1 MKIRKLGFRIPLA
14 LTLCRAGLAPVV
26 ALLSIYYPSRYA
38 FGSCLI
44 FALLSDVFDG
54 VIARRLNVASPTLR
68 RLDSSADSLFYAGA
82 AFAVWHLHPAII
94 REHFIALVV
103 LASTEIVRYA
113 FDLIKFRR
121 EASYHMWSS
130 KVWGLLLF
138 IGFFELLVLGASG
151 LFIAIAIYAGIV
163 ADLEGLAISLLL
175 RHWQADI
182 PTIFHAL
189 RLRSATVRDAA

>member
-1 MKIRKLGFRIPLA
+1 MRKLGSHIPLA
-14 LTLCRAGLAPVV
+14 LTLCRAGLAPVIG
-26 ALLSIYYPSRYA
+26 LLAVYYPNRYA

-54 VIARRLNVASPTLR
+54 VIARRLNIASPTLR

-82 AFAVWHLHPAII
+82 AFAVWHLHPTVI
-94 REHFIALVV
+94 REHFVALVV

-113 FDLIKFRR
+113 VDVIKFRR

-138 IGFFELLVLGASG
+138 VGFFELLVRGASES
-151 LFIAIAIYAGIV
+151 FIAIAIYVGVV

-182 PTIFHAL
+182 ATIFHAL
-189 RLRSATVRDAA
+189 RLRNATVRDAA